1 MARLT
6 LASRLTLAG
15 LAAATALGCASSPTQ
30 QPPTGQPPASG
41 VTVPVASELRGG
53 GNQTAPSGAGPVVPA
68 APAVPIP
75 GLSIGAAPTMLP
87 FVSVIGRESQLFVYD
102 RTISD
107 NYALVGAGMGINNP
121 EVFSSGRVVFDRSQ
135 GRRSQIFVYDVV
147 AEMLVALND
156 VNGLG
161 SVRRP
166 SMSFDGTAMTFILDR
181 QGRHDRPKAMLWLN
195 GVVADLA
202 KVNTQAACEGG
213 VNWIRISCDARWAVF
228 TTLAGR
234 LYVYDLLNPMVHE
247 ITQARLYGDISHPAI
262 SPDGTQ
268 IAFAASDGNV
278 YRYDR
283 VANLIDPMPF
293 LNNAFA
299 NYEVTDPKF
308 VCFDNAHI
316 YTEMVTQGGDVL
328 TRHLPEPKC
337 EDEACRE
344 EWYQQRDGEREH
356 RRLHSLVRRVT
367 EYNWITET
375 LATLTVLNNV
385 AAEGDQQIS
394 DLEDFDHHDDDHD
407 GGEPTPAP

>member
-1 MARLT
+1 MARLN
-6 LASRLTLAG
+6 LATRCMLGG
-15 LAAATALGCASSPTQ
+15 LMAATVFGCASSPTQ
-30 QPPTGQPPASG
+30 QPPTGQPAAG
-41 VTVPVASELRGG
+41 QVTVPVASDLGGG
-53 GNQTAPSGAGPVVPA
+53 GNPTSPSSGGAIGPV

-87 FVSVIGRESQLFVYD
+87 FVSVIGGEKQLFVYD

-107 NYALVGAGMGINNP
+107 NYALVGAGIGVNNP
-121 EVFSSGRVVFDRSQ
+121 EVFSSGRVVFDRRQ

-147 AEMLVALND
+147 AELLVALND

-166 SMSFDGTAMTFILDR
+166 SMSFDGTAMTFVLEGERRDL
-181 QGRHDRPKAMLWLN
+181 PKAMLWLN

-202 KVNTQAACEGG
+202 KVNAQASCEGG

-228 TTLAGR
+228 TTMAGR
-234 LYVYDLLNPMVHE
+234 LYVYDLLNPMIHE
-247 ITQARLYGDISHPAI
+247 ITQARLYGQISHPAI

-283 VANLIDPMPF
+283 VANLVDPMPF
-293 LNNAFA
+293 LNQAFT
-299 NYEVTDPKF
+299 NYDVTDPKF

-316 YTEMVTQGGDVL
+316 YTEMLTRGGDIL
-328 TRHLPEPKC
+328 TNHLPDPKC
-337 EDEACRE
+337 ESEDCE
-344 EWYQQRDGEREH
+344 EEDGDDRDHGH
-356 RRLHSLVRRVT
+356 RPPRTLVRRVT

-394 DLEDFDHHDDDHD
+394 DLEDDRDH
-407 GGEPTPAP
+407 GGGH

>member
-1 MARLT
+1 MARKN
-6 LASRLTLAG
+6 LATRLTIGG
-15 LAAATALGCASSPTQ
+15 LLAATALGCASSPTQ
-30 QPPTGQPPASG
+30 QPPTGQPPAG
-41 VTVPVASELRGG
+41 NVTVPVASELGGG
-53 GNQTAPSGAGPVVPA
+53 GNPTSPSSGAAVAPI

-87 FVSVIGRESQLFVYD
+87 FVSVIGGQKQLFVYD

-107 NYALVGAGMGINNP
+107 NYALVGAGIGVNNP
-121 EVFSSGRVVFDRSQ
+121 EVFSSGRVIFDRRQ

-147 AEMLVALND
+147 AELLVALND

-166 SMSFDGTAMTFILDR
+166 SMSFDGTAMTFILESERRD
-181 QGRHDRPKAMLWLN
+181 DVPKAMLWLN

-202 KVNTQAACEGG
+202 KVNAQGSCEGG
-213 VNWIRISCDARWAVF
+213 INWIRISCDARWAVF

-234 LYVYDLLNPMVHE
+234 LYVYDMLNPMIHE
-247 ITQARLYGDISHPAI
+247 IAQARLYGQISHPAI

-283 VANLIDPMPF
+283 VANLVDPMPF
-293 LNNAFA
+293 LNYAFT
-299 NYEVTDPKF
+299 NYDVTDPKF

-316 YTEMVTQGGDVL
+316 YTEMLTRGGDIL
-328 TRHLPEPKC
+328 TNRLPDPKC
-337 EDEACRE
+337 EDDDCRE
-344 EWYQQRDGEREH
+344 EGDSGHGGPRPPRT
-356 RRLHSLVRRVT
+356 LVRRVT

-394 DLEDFDHHDDDHD
+394 DLGDYDRDH
-407 GGEPTPAP
+407 GGGHGGR